1 VAATARRAR
10 SSNVPATRAYRSA
23 SAMLSFIPPIY
34 TSICPVKAV
43 CLMAFSSIAVGAD
56 AGGVLFNFLGP
67 RTELWIIAARL
78 ALGTG
83 MVSLTEI
90 QRA

>member
-1 VAATARRAR
+1 
-10 SSNVPATRAYRSA
+10 
-23 SAMLSFIPPIY
+23 
-34 TSICPVKAV
+34 
-43 CLMAFSSIAVGAD
+43 MAFSSIAVGAD